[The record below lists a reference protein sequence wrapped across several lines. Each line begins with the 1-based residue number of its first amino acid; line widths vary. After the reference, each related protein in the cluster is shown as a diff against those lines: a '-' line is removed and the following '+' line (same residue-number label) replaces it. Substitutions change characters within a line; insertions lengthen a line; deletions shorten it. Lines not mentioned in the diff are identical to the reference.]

1 MDRYVKWAEYIM
13 QHGDKI
19 LEKKKHRNML
29 IRRIS
34 FSCASAFAAVI
45 VVFFAWKSAP
55 PKIEIPSDNI
65 ISESTTVTNSTYAE
79 NTSPTTTSNIITS
92 CTSITDINKTVTTT
106 VTKKTETVT
115 TFGTKTTSNSKTEK
129 NTTIQTQTQSS
140 IATVTNLP
148 SQTTSIINTTAETT
162 QTVPSTTTTFLYH
175 AEPYWGYVPPI
186 SFDNADKAI
195 DGINNSILSSNNDGN
210 GSGGESDIFSKE
222 AYMNMYERFK
232 SDGFIYQIIDEEP
245 ISIHES
251 YKTYLFPFT
260 QFDDIGI
267 GQIATY
273 NDKNYFVIFNYADND
288 LVDHTNGI
296 SEYINKRKNS
306 IIEKEIMIKDNVVGL
321 YKSDDGQTYANS
333 FIDYDH
339 YYEVRTS
346 APDEELIEFLNL
358 FSYEQTN
365 L

>member
-1 MDRYVKWAEYIM
+1 MDRFEKWAEYIM

-29 IRRIS
+29 IRRVS

-45 VVFFAWKSAP
+45 IVFFAWKSAP

-65 ISESTTVTNSTYAE
+65 ISDNTTVTNSTYTE
-79 NTSPTTTSNIITS
+79 NTSPTTTSN
-92 CTSITDINKTVTTT
+92 TDINKNITTT
-106 VTKKTETVT
+106 APKKTERVT
-115 TFGTKTTSNSKTEK
+115 TFGTETTSNNKTEK

-140 IATVTNLP
+140 IATVTNQP
-148 SQTTSIINTTAETT
+148 SRTTSLINTTAVTT
-162 QTVPSTTTTFLYH
+162 LTVPVTTTTFLYH
-175 AEPYWGYVPPI
+175 AEPNWGYVPPI
-186 SFDNADKAI
+186 SFNNTNKAI
-195 DGINNSILSSNNDGN
+195 EGINNSTLSSNENN
-210 GSGGESDIFSKE
+210 GSDGFGDEIDNSSKE
-222 AYMNMYERFK
+222 AYMNMYKRFE
-232 SDGFIYQIIDEEP
+232 SEGFIYQVIDEDP
-245 ISIHES
+245 IAIQER

-288 LVDHTNGI
+288 LVEHTNGI

-321 YKSDDGQTYANS
+321 YKSEDGQTYVNS
-333 FIDYDH
+333 FIDYNH

>member
-1 MDRYVKWAEYIM
+1 MDRYEKSAEWLIKR
-13 QHGDKI
+13 GDAIISERKRKAAI
-19 LEKKKHRNML
+19 

-65 ISESTTVTNSTYAE
+65 ISDNTTVTNSTYTE
-79 NTSPTTTSNIITS
+79 NTSPTTTSN
-92 CTSITDINKTVTTT
+92 TDINKNITTT
-106 VTKKTETVT
+106 APKKTERVT
-115 TFGTKTTSNSKTEK
+115 TFGTETTSSNKTEK

-148 SQTTSIINTTAETT
+148 SRTTSHINTTAVTT
-162 QTVPSTTTTFLYH
+162 LTVPVTTTTFLYH
-175 AEPYWGYVPPI
+175 AEPNWGYVPPI
-186 SFDNADKAI
+186 SFNNTNKAI
-195 DGINNSILSSNNDGN
+195 EGINNSMLSSDADN
-210 GSGGESDIFSKE
+210 GGEIDNSSKE

-232 SDGFIYQIIDEEP
+232 REGFIYQVIDEGP
-245 ISIHES
+245 ISIQES

-260 QFDDIGI
+260 QVDDIGI

-296 SEYINKRKNS
+296 SEYINKRKES
-306 IIEKEIMIKDNVVGL
+306 VIEKEIMIKDNIVGL
-321 YKSDDGQTYANS
+321 YKSEDGQNYANS
-333 FIDYDH
+333 FIDHDH
-339 YYEVRTS
+339 YYEVQTLAS
-346 APDEELIEFLNL
+346 EEELIDFLNIFFYKKTIL
-358 FSYEQTN
+358 
-365 L
+365 

>member
-1 MDRYVKWAEYIM
+1 MMDRFEKWAKYIM

-29 IRRIS
+29 IRRVS

-45 VVFFAWKSAP
+45 IAFFAWKSAP

-65 ISESTTVTNSTYAE
+65 ISDNTTVTNSTYTE
-79 NTSPTTTSNIITS
+79 NTSPTTTSN
-92 CTSITDINKTVTTT
+92 TDINKNITTT
-106 VTKKTETVT
+106 APKKTERVT
-115 TFGTKTTSNSKTEK
+115 TFGTETTSSNKNEK

-148 SQTTSIINTTAETT
+148 SRTTSLINTTAVTT
-162 QTVPSTTTTFLYH
+162 LTVPVTTTTFLYH
-175 AEPYWGYVPPI
+175 AEPNWGYVPPI
-186 SFDNADKAI
+186 SFNNTNKAI
-195 DGINNSILSSNNDGN
+195 EGINNSMLSSDADN
-210 GSGGESDIFSKE
+210 GGEIDNSSKE

-232 SDGFIYQIIDEEP
+232 REGFFYHVIDEDP
-245 ISIHES
+245 ISIQES

-260 QFDDIGI
+260 QVDDIGI

-296 SEYINKRKNS
+296 SEYINKRKES
-306 IIEKEIMIKDNVVGL
+306 VIEKEIMIKDNIVGL

-339 YYEVRTS
+339 YYVVRS
-346 APDEELIEFLNL
+346 MASEEEMIEFLNL